1 MKERIHPIDG
11 LRAIAVIGVMWKHLL
26 GFYENVPLM
35 VGKININK
43 AISIA
48 GNGVDLFFVIS
59 GFCMYLM
66 YVAKAGSFKLNEY
79 GNFLKKRFMRIA
91 PAFYV
96 LIAVE
101 VIRHMV
107 QYGNFPTETFL
118 YHVFFISIFLPVHND
133 FAPHYWSLATEWHFY
148 LVLPFLFIGIKN
160 RKHIIRRILAMIV
173 ICIIF
178 RLFLYYDHRS
188 DLLEKNTIP
197 ADAIWYRFA
206 EFGFGIIAAKLYLDK
221 YQLPVWFRGFLGFI
235 LSFLIAYAGRIF
247 MLTEF
252 VNLFGNYGFIIRAL
266 GDPLMTLGFSI
277 MMYNLISTKSIFSGF
292 FSCKPMLF
300 IGRISYSMYL
310 WHFIICLWVSRLLM
324 PVFGVSNLGLYS
336 VLISSVIVATPVSWL
351 SYKLLEMPYFKRT
364 NHFTPLVLGRETA

>member
-1 MKERIHPIDG
+1 
-11 LRAIAVIGVMWKHLL
+11 MWKHLL

-188 DLLEKNTIP
+188 DL
-197 ADAIWYRFA
+197 
-206 EFGFGIIAAKLYLDK
+206 
-221 YQLPVWFRGFLGFI
+221 
-235 LSFLIAYAGRIF
+235 
-247 MLTEF
+247 
-252 VNLFGNYGFIIRAL
+252 
-266 GDPLMTLGFSI
+266 
-277 MMYNLISTKSIFSGF
+277 
-292 FSCKPMLF
+292 
-300 IGRISYSMYL
+300 
-310 WHFIICLWVSRLLM
+310 
-324 PVFGVSNLGLYS
+324 
-336 VLISSVIVATPVSWL
+336 
-351 SYKLLEMPYFKRT
+351 
-364 NHFTPLVLGRETA
+364 